1 MRHRTLG
8 MLGGLI
14 LLAAPA
20 AAQTS
25 LTIYSD
31 GRVLMR
37 ATAPVRV
44 PSGAS
49 THRLA
54 LGALDPGSIFSLD
67 PQVTVTGA
75 AYDAA
80 VDEPNTMRRA
90 IGRRL
95 VFETGRTNGQ
105 PDTVSAEVLG
115 VDPERFRLADG
126 SIVFMRP
133 GRPRYPADLVQTAPT
148 LELAVRSAAA
158 RPSLALGWFTGGASW
173 QASYQVVLGR
183 EARVSGQAAIPS
195 QSFSVDDAVVQLLAG
210 DVGRAAPRP
219 MMAGRAVQQEMAM
232 AAPMDAASQEA
243 VGEAHLYTL
252 PGRHTLR
259 PGVATTVALFE
270 PGTAAWER
278 VFTVRG
284 QLPWYGPLQQTG
296 DEGQVPVEV
305 QYLVKRPARTEFGDR
320 PLPGGTWRIYQPDQE
335 DRLQLVGESSAGH
348 MAPGRDL
355 RLGAGTAFDVTAERV
370 QTDYVTTREARR
382 TIALASYRV
391 TIRNAKDSA
400 VTVDVLEER
409 RGEWTLV
416 ESSVPAERLSSTQT
430 RFRVRVP
437 AGGEG
442 ALTYR
447 VRVVW

>member
-1 MRHRTLG
+1 MITRSTLLLAG
-8 MLGGLI
+8 FLG
-14 LLAAPA
+14 AAPA

-25 LTIYSD
+25 ATIYSD

-37 ATAPVRV
+37 STTPVRLPAGV
-44 PSGAS
+44 S

-54 LGALDPGSIFSLD
+54 LGLLDPGSIFSLD

-75 AYDAA
+75 SYDAA
-80 VDEPNTMRRA
+80 VDEINTMRRA
-90 IGRRL
+90 VGRRL

-115 VDPERFRLADG
+115 VDPERFRLTDG
-126 SIVFMRP
+126 SVAFMRP
-133 GRPRYPADLVQTAPT
+133 GRPRYPADLVQIAPT
-148 LELAVRSAAA
+148 LQLAVRSAAA
-158 RPSLALGWFTGGASW
+158 RPALALGWFTGGASW

-183 EARVSGQAAIPS
+183 DARVSGQATIPS
-195 QSFSVDDAVVQLLAG
+195 HTLSLDDAELQLLAG
-210 DVGRAAPRP
+210 DVGRAGPSP
-219 MMAGRAVQQEMAM
+219 LVRARVAQEMVL
-232 AAPMDAASQEA
+232 AATMDAASQQE

-259 PGVATTVALFE
+259 PGVAATVALFE
-270 PGTAAWER
+270 PGTTSWER

-284 QLPWYGPLQQTG
+284 QLPWYGPLVQTG
-296 DEGQVPVEV
+296 DEAQVPVEV
-305 QYLVKRPARTEFGDR
+305 QYLVQRPARTEFGDR
-320 PLPGGTWRIYQPDQE
+320 PLPGGTWRIYQPDQQG
-335 DRLQLVGESSAGH
+335 RLQLVGESAVGH
-348 MAPGRDL
+348 TAPGRNL

-382 TIALASYRV
+382 TMALASYRV
-391 TIRNAKDSA
+391 TVRNAKDSA
-400 VTVDVLEER
+400 ITVDVLEER

-437 AGGEG
+437 AGGE
-442 ALTYR
+442 AVLTYR
-447 VRVVW
+447 VRVIW